1 VRGNPS
7 STNRDAH
14 PADRDAPHQIRS

>member
-7 STNRDAH
+7 STDCMKQN
-14 PADRDAPHQIRS
+14 SS